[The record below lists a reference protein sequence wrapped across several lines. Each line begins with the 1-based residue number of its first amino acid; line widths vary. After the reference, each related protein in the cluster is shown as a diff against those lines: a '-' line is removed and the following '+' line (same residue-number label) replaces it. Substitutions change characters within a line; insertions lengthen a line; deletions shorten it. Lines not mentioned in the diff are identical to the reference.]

1 MSDNAAKVIELAIR
15 GAVPIIFVAVCTL
28 SGILWNHEG
37 RITTQE
43 ANERNAT
50 KQLEAIER
58 HLIRIEEKL
67 DKRLP

>member
-1 MSDNAAKVIELAIR
+1 MSDNVTKVIELAIK
-15 GAVPIIFVAVCTL
+15 GAVPIIFAMVCTL
-28 SGILWNHEG
+28 AGILWNHEG

-43 ANERNAT
+43 ANERNAA
-50 KQLEAIER
+50 KQLESIEN